1 VDGPHHDLIV
11 DGDFCHSRAAAC
23 ARLVLPSQWRQN
35 LLACIPQHFLW
46 RGPLRAPPSMQ
57 LVSNLSSAM
66 EEYFQA
72 DFVFFNEVML
82 SHDDT
87 TSKRRC

>member
-1 VDGPHHDLIV
+1 
-11 DGDFCHSRAAAC
+11 
-23 ARLVLPSQWRQN
+23 
-35 LLACIPQHFLW
+35 
-46 RGPLRAPPSMQ
+46 MQ